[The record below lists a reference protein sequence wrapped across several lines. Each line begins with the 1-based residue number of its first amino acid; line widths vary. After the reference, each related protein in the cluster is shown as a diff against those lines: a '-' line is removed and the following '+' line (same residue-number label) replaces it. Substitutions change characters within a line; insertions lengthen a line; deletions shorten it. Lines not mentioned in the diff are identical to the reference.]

1 MKNLKN
7 QMIENGIESVK
18 TKARVYDIG
27 YIEAYRMW
35 LKETVAGSAVRA
47 AVKDALILDHYRK
60 QCQDFYTTAT
70 YNTEDIY

>member
-1 MKNLKN
+1 METLK
-7 QMIENGIESVK
+7 QQLIEKSIESVK
-18 TKARVYDIG
+18 TTARVFDVG

-35 LKETVAGSAVRA
+35 LKTSIAGPAVRA
-47 AVKDALILDHYRK
+47 AVKEATVIDQYRK

>member
-1 MKNLKN
+1 VKNLKN

-35 LKETVAGSAVRA
+35 LKETVAGPAVRA
-47 AVKDALILDHYRK
+47 AVKDAVDVKPLDNY
-60 QCQDFYTTAT
+60 YTTAT